1 MTALKVDVTSAVPG
15 QFLAYNGT
23 KFVNT
28 YGPGI
33 GNVYYVDS
41 GATGAVD
48 DTSHGGSASRPF
60 ATLDYAIGRCTAN
73 NGDQIHLMPGHA
85 ENIASATGCVFDV
98 AGVKV
103 VGHGSGSLRPTL
115 TLTTATTATIS
126 ITAANVWI
134 ENLLVVGNFLNIAS
148 AFTVAGTAD
157 GLTIKNVETRDTSAV
172 LGALI
177 QFSLAT
183 GLTDVTFDGY
193 VHRNG
198 TTLTAPATNVII
210 AAGTYDRLTMVNC
223 DIQCFTTAAAVSLSA
238 GIGKDCLFLN
248 NRLIQYETG
257 AGLGYAL
264 NNSSTGFV
272 DEFVGINLK
281 NTVKAFTGTGVA
293 VGPHCYYSNAVGAYA
308 GLFNYTVDS

>member
-1 MTALKVDVTSAVPG
+1 MTALKVSVDSPMPG
-15 QFLAYNGT
+15 QFLASDGT
-23 KFVNT
+23 TFVNT

-41 GATGAVD
+41 NATGAAN
-48 DTSHGGSASRPF
+48 DTSHGGSRSRPF

-85 ENIASATGCVFDV
+85 EDIGSATACVFDV
-98 AGVKV
+98 AGVTV
-103 VGHGSGSLRPTL
+103 IGHGKGLLRPTL
-115 TLTTATTATIS
+115 SITAAAGTIS

-134 ENLLVVGNFLNIAS
+134 ENVLVVGNFLNIVT

-172 LGALI
+172 KGALI

-198 TTLTAPATNVII
+198 TTLTAPATNVIL

-223 DIQCFTTAAAVSLSA
+223 DIQCFTTAAAVGLSA
-238 GIGKDCLFLN
+238 GAGKDCLFLN

-264 NNSSTGFV
+264 HNSSTGFV
-272 DEFVGINLK
+272 DNFVGINLK

-293 VGPHCYYSNAVGAYA
+293 VGPNVVYSNAVNAYA

>member
-1 MTALKVDVTSAVPG
+1 MTALKVAVSGATPG
-15 QFLAYNGT
+15 QFLSFDGT
-23 KFVNT
+23 TFVNT

-41 GATGAVD
+41 GATGAAD

-60 ATLDYAIGRCTAN
+60 ATLDYAIGRCTAS
-73 NGDQIHLMPGHA
+73 NGDQIHLLPGHA
-85 ENIASATGCVFDV
+85 ENIAGATGCVFDK
-98 AGVKV
+98 AGVRV
-103 VGHGSGSLRPTL
+103 IGHGSGALRPTL
-115 TLTTATTATIS
+115 TLTAAAATIS

-134 ENLLVVGNFLNIAS
+134 ENVLVVGNYLNIVS

-157 GLTIKNVETRDTSAV
+157 GLTIKNVETRDTSAI

-183 GLTDVTFDGY
+183 GLVDVTFDGY

-198 TTLTAPATNVII
+198 TTLTAPATNVIV

-223 DIQCFTTAAAVSLSA
+223 DIQCFTSAAAVSLSA

-264 NNSSTGFV
+264 HNSSTGFV
-272 DEFVGINLK
+272 DNFVGINLK
-281 NTVKAFTGTGVA
+281 NTVKPFTGTGVA
-293 VGPHCYYSNAVGAYA
+293 VGPNVVYSNAVNAYA
-308 GLFNYTVDS
+308 GLFCYTVDS

>member
-1 MTALKVDVTSAVPG
+1 MGNRTALFNRVQPG
-15 QFLAYNGT
+15 GVHTIAD
-23 KFVNT
+23 FVAH
-28 YGPGI
+28 PGDI
-33 GNVYYVDS
+33 WFVDS
-41 GATGAVD
+41 GATY
-48 DTSHGGSASRPF
+48 ASDAAGYGVNPDYPF
-60 ATLDYAIGRCTAN
+60 ATLDYAIGSCTASQ
-73 NGDQIHLMPGHA
+73 GDVIYLMPGHA

-98 AGVKV
+98 AGIKV
-103 VGHGSGSLRPTL
+103 IGLGQGNLRPTL
-115 TLTTATTATIS
+115 TLTTAATATIS

-134 ENLLVVGNFLNIAS
+134 ENVLVVGNFLNIAS
-148 AFTVAGTAD
+148 AFTVGTAAD

-293 VGPHCYYSNAVGAYA
+293 VGPRCYYSNAVNAYA
-308 GLFNYTVDS
+308 GLFNYTIDS

>member
-1 MTALKVDVTSAVPG
+1 MGNRTALFNRVQPG
-15 QFLAYNGT
+15 GVHTISDLMEH
-23 KFVNT
+23 
-28 YGPGI
+28 PGDI
-33 GNVYYVDS
+33 WFVDS
-41 GATGAVD
+41 GSGTDAAGYGQNPDSPV
-48 DTSHGGSASRPF
+48 
-60 ATLDYAIGRCTAN
+60 ATLDYAIGLCTASQ
-73 NGDQIHLMPGHA
+73 GDVIYLLPGHA

-98 AGVKV
+98 AGIKV
-103 VGHGSGSLRPTL
+103 IGLGFGNLRPTL
-115 TLTTATTATIS
+115 TLTTATAATIS

-134 ENLLVVGNFLNIAS
+134 ENVLVVGNFLDIAS
-148 AFTVAGTAD
+148 TFTVAGTAD
-157 GLTIKNVETRDTSAV
+157 GLTIKDVETRDTSAI

-183 GLTDVTFDGY
+183 ALTDVTFDGY

-198 TTLTAPATNVII
+198 TTLTTPATNVII

-238 GIGKDCLFLN
+238 GAGKDCLFLN

-293 VGPHCYYSNAVGAYA
+293 VGPHCYYSNAVNAYA
-308 GLFNYTVDS
+308 GLFNYTIDS